1 MFKKLFSQL
10 VLFLLAAGAFSQ
22 TNQPAALTAETLP
35 PLASCKQLLLVTTAD
50 WQAVPGTMRRF
61 ARTDAESPWVEVGE
75 SIPVVVGRNRLG
87 WGKGLEPSRKPARP
101 RQKGRRQ
108 EKSGGHLSVAFGVR
122 KLVEPDKIKPLKLP
136 YQYLSEGIE
145 CVDERELGAL

>member
-10 VLFLLAAGAFSQ
+10 VLLPLLAVGAFSQ

-50 WQAVPGTMRRF
+50 WQAVPGKMRRF
-61 ARTDAESPWVEVGE
+61 ARTNAESP
-75 SIPVVVGRNRLG
+75 G
-87 WGKGLEPSRKPARP
+87 WKWARSFPSSLAATGWAGAKASTSGKPAWP
-101 RQKGRRQ
+101 RQKGRRR

-122 KLVEPDKIKPLKLP
+122 A
-136 YQYLSEGIE
+136 G
-145 CVDERELGAL
+145 